1 MREAYRGDESVDA
14 LSYLYSISFIRS
26 PGSGAKVAIRT
37 NPLMCVPLTT
47 ETLNAG
53 AIAGIAVAS
62 VLVFVFLL
70 ISVALCVVIF
80 VLARR
85 QKKTHPELTWPGS
98 TAQGIR
104 VFIKVS
110 KHMVLWSDIKDCC
123 ISSPQSFDP
132 SKWLGYLAADSPEGE
147 ELDKFVAGWEDND
160 VEVWK

>member
-1 MREAYRGDESVDA
+1 MFLVQ
-14 LSYLYSISFIRS
+14 
-26 PGSGAKVAIRT
+26 VAIRT

-62 VLVFVFLL
+62 VIGFVFLL
-70 ISVALCVVIF
+70 ISVALCFVIF
-80 VLARR
+80 VLARS

-98 TAQGIR
+98 TAQGIK

-110 KHMVLWSDIKDCC
+110 KHMVLWSDINDCC

-132 SKWLGYLAADSPEGE
+132 SKWLGYLAADGPEGE
-147 ELDKFVAGWEDND
+147 ELDKFVAGREDND

>member
-37 NPLMCVPLTT
+37 NPLMCVLLTT

-80 VLARR
+80 NPRRACAARVTVIVLSVCQSVSVSVHDYSRTAGNEAASERYQQLQRNKRSKTKKAILLKRR
-85 QKKTHPELTWPGS
+85 RSRSRNWHYRGPRCVTQP
-98 TAQGIR
+98 I
-104 VFIKVS
+104 
-110 KHMVLWSDIKDCC
+110 
-123 ISSPQSFDP
+123 
-132 SKWLGYLAADSPEGE
+132 
-147 ELDKFVAGWEDND
+147 N
-160 VEVWK
+160 